1 MSYMEP
7 NQAVKLQD
15 EGEVLPDISL
25 SSISAA
31 KPQLYGFRFVNT
43 PPKPN
48 KLKEPLVYPQRSRPN
63 EPN

>member
-7 NQAVKLQD
+7 NQAVKPQD
-15 EGEVLPDISL
+15 EGQVLPDIGL
-25 SSISAA
+25 SSIPAA

-48 KLKEPLVYPQRSRPN
+48 KLKEPLVYPLRSRLNKPN
-63 EPN
+63 

>member
-1 MSYMEP
+1 MEP

-31 KPQLYGFRFVNT
+31 KPQLYRFRFVNT

-48 KLKEPLVYPQRSRPN
+48 KLKEPLAYPQRSRPN

>member
-1 MSYMEP
+1 MEP

-15 EGEVLPDISL
+15 EDKVLPDISL

-48 KLKEPLVYPQRSRPN
+48 KLKEPLVYPQRSRLN

>member
-1 MSYMEP
+1 MEP

-15 EGEVLPDISL
+15 EDKVLPDISL

-48 KLKEPLVYPQRSRPN
+48 KLKEPLVYPWRSRLN